1 VCALQ
6 AVAGLG
12 PRRPR
17 RTYRKIV
24 KRLLYR
30 WFSSFS
36 AFQYRLDR
44 RFTRAGSLA
53 LGVLGA
59 AVVIGLDT
67 NRTVGYQVFTL
78 VLALVVLSAAST
90 FVFRGQFTARRI
102 LPRFASVGVPMTY
115 RVAITN
121 QSRRRQDGLVLI
133 EELTDPRPS
142 FEEFVTAREP
152 GEERRNWFDRQV
164 GYPRWAWLVS
174 QKRGAVIAPRPLP
187 PLAAASETE
196 VTLELTPM
204 RRGHLRFEGVTIA
217 RPDPLGLVQAL
228 KSVPL
233 RQSLLVLPKR
243 YPMSD
248 IQLAGTRK
256 YQPGGVALASTVG
269 DSEEFIAL
277 RDYRAG
283 DPMRRIHWKSWARVG
298 RPVVKEYLDEF
309 FVRHALVL
317 DTFTSH
323 PGDPVFEEAVSVAAS
338 VAISMQTQESLLDLM
353 FVGPEAYC
361 FTAGRGLAHAEQL
374 LEVLACVGPCRDK
387 PFRTLRH
394 AVIDRHDV
402 LSGCVCVLLAWDD
415 ARQELVRQLEAL
427 GTPTRVLVVGQ
438 PGALD
443 RLPGDVHGLEVGRIA
458 EGLAC
463 L

>member
-1 VCALQ
+1 M
-6 AVAGLG
+6 
-12 PRRPR
+12 
-17 RTYRKIV
+17 

-36 AFQYRLDR
+36 AFQYRFDR
-44 RFTRAGSLA
+44 RFTRAGSLV
-53 LGVLGA
+53 LGVVGA
-59 AVVIGLDT
+59 AIVIGLDT

-78 VLALVVLSAAST
+78 VLAFVVLSAACSA
-90 FVFRGQFTARRI
+90 VFRGRFTARRI
-102 LPRFASVGVPMTY
+102 LPRFASAGVPVSY
-115 RVAITN
+115 RLAIKN
-121 QSRRRQDGLVLI
+121 LSGRRQDGLVLL

-174 QKRGAVIAPRPLP
+174 QRRGAVITPRPLP
-187 PLAAASETE
+187 PLAAAGETE
-196 VTLELTPM
+196 VTLEITPL
-204 RRGHLRFEGVTIA
+204 RRGHLRFQGVTIA
-217 RPDPLGLVQAL
+217 RPDPLGLVHAL
-228 KSVPL
+228 KSIALP
-233 RQSLLVLPKR
+233 QSLLVLPKR
-243 YPMSD
+243 YPMAE
-248 IQLAGTRK
+248 IRLAGTRK

-269 DSEEFIAL
+269 DSEEFVSL

-309 FVRHALVL
+309 FVRHALIL

-323 PGDPVFEEAVSVAAS
+323 VGDPVFEEAVSVAAS
-338 VAISMQTQESLLDLM
+338 VAVSMQTQESLLDLM

-361 FTAGRGLAHAEQL
+361 FTAGRGLAHTEQL
-374 LEVLACVGPCRDK
+374 LEILACVEPCRDK
-387 PFRTLRH
+387 PFRSLQH
-394 AVIDRHDV
+394 AVIDRLDS
-402 LSGCVCVLLAWDD
+402 LSGCVCVLLGWDD

-427 GTPTRVLVVGQ
+427 GTPTRLLVVGAR
-438 PGALD
+438 GTVD
-443 RLPGDVHGLEVGRIA
+443 RLPAYVHGLEVGRIA
-458 EGLAC
+458 EGLAR

>member
-1 VCALQ
+1 M
-6 AVAGLG
+6 
-12 PRRPR
+12 
-17 RTYRKIV
+17 

-44 RFTRAGSLA
+44 RCTRAGSLA

-78 VLALVVLSAAST
+78 VLALVVLSAASSL
-90 FVFRGQFTARRI
+90 VFRGRFAVRRI
-102 LPRFASVGVPMTY
+102 LPRFASAGVPLTY

-121 QSRRRQDGLVLI
+121 QTGQRQDGLVLL

-174 QKRGAVIAPRPLP
+174 QKRGAVIPPRPLP
-187 PLAAASETE
+187 PLDVGETE
-196 VTLELTPM
+196 VTLEITPL
-204 RRGHLRFEGVTIA
+204 RRGHLRFQGVTLA
-217 RPDPLGLVQAL
+217 RPDPLGLIQAL
-228 KSVPL
+228 KSIAVP
-233 RQSLLVLPKR
+233 QSLLVLPKR
-243 YPMSD
+243 YP
-248 IQLAGTRK
+248 IAEIRIAGTRK

-269 DSEEFIAL
+269 DSEEFVSL

-283 DPMRRIHWKSWARVG
+283 DPMRRIHWKSFARLG

-323 PGDPVFEEAVSVAAS
+323 AGDPVFEEAVSVAAS

-361 FTAGRGLAHAEQL
+361 FTAGRGVAHTEQL

-387 PFRTLRH
+387 PFRALHH
-394 AVIDRHDV
+394 AVLDRHDA
-402 LSGCVCVLLAWDD
+402 LSGCVCVLLGWDD

-427 GTPTRVLVVGQ
+427 GTPTRVLVVGRRET
-438 PGALD
+438 LD
-443 RLPGDVHGLEVGRIA
+443 RLALPGHVHRLEVGRIA

>member
-1 VCALQ
+1 M
-6 AVAGLG
+6 
-12 PRRPR
+12 
-17 RTYRKIV
+17 

-44 RFTRAGSLA
+44 HCTRAGSLA

-59 AVVIGLDT
+59 AIVIGLDT

-78 VLALVVLSAAST
+78 VFALVSLSAASSL
-90 FVFRGQFTARRI
+90 VFRGRFTARRI
-102 LPRFASVGVPMTY
+102 LPRFASAGVPMTY
-115 RVAITN
+115 RVVITN
-121 QSRRRQDGLVLI
+121 QTDRRQDGLVLI

-142 FEEFVTAREP
+142 FEEFVTAHEP

-174 QKRGAVIAPRPLP
+174 QKRGAVIPPRPLP
-187 PLAAASETE
+187 ALPPSGEAEVSFEITPL
-196 VTLELTPM
+196 
-204 RRGHLRFEGVTIA
+204 RRGHLRFRGITIA

-228 KSVPL
+228 KSIEL
-233 RQSLLVLPKR
+233 SQSLLILPKR
-243 YPMSD
+243 YPMAE
-248 IQLAGTRK
+248 IRMAGTRK

-269 DSEEFIAL
+269 DSEEFVSL
-277 RDYRAG
+277 RDYRSG
-283 DPMRRIHWKSWARVG
+283 DPMRRIHWKSYARVG

-317 DTFTSH
+317 DTFTTH
-323 PGDPVFEEAVSVAAS
+323 LGDPVFEEAVSVAAS
-338 VAISMQTQESLLDLM
+338 IAISMQTQESLLDLM

-361 FTAGRGLAHAEQL
+361 FTAGRGLAHTEQL

-387 PFRTLRH
+387 PFRSLHH
-394 AVIDRHDV
+394 AVIDRLDL
-402 LSGCVCVLLAWDD
+402 LSGCVCVLLGWDD
-415 ARQELVRQLEAL
+415 ARQELIRHLEAL
-427 GTPTRVLVVGQ
+427 GTPTRVFVVGQ
-438 PGALD
+438 GATLD
-443 RLPGDVHGLEVGRIA
+443 RLPANVHRLEVGRIA

>member
-1 VCALQ
+1 M
-6 AVAGLG
+6 
-12 PRRPR
+12 
-17 RTYRKIV
+17 

-44 RFTRAGSLA
+44 RCTRAGSLA

-59 AVVIGLDT
+59 AIVIGLDT

-78 VLALVVLSAAST
+78 VLALVILSAASSL
-90 FVFRGQFTARRI
+90 VFRGRFTARRI
-102 LPRFASVGVPMTY
+102 LPRFASVGVPVTY

-121 QSRRRQDGLVLI
+121 QTDRRQEGLVLI
-133 EELTDPRPS
+133 EELIDPRPS

-174 QKRGAVIAPRPLP
+174 QKRGAVIPPRPLP
-187 PLAAASETE
+187 ALAPSGESE
-196 VTLELTPM
+196 VTVEITPL
-204 RRGHLRFEGVTIA
+204 RRGHLRFQGVTIA

-228 KSVPL
+228 KSIEL
-233 RQSLLVLPKR
+233 SQSLLILPKR
-243 YPMSD
+243 YPMAE
-248 IQLAGTRK
+248 IRMAGTRK

-269 DSEEFIAL
+269 DSEEFVSL
-277 RDYRAG
+277 RDYRSG
-283 DPMRRIHWKSWARVG
+283 DPMRRIHWKSYARVG

-317 DTFTSH
+317 DTFTTH
-323 PGDPVFEEAVSVAAS
+323 LGDPVFEEAVSVAAS
-338 VAISMQTQESLLDLM
+338 IAISMQTQESLLDLM

-361 FTAGRGLAHAEQL
+361 FTAGRGLAHTEQL

-387 PFRTLRH
+387 PFRSLHH
-394 AVIDRHDV
+394 AVIDRLDL
-402 LSGCVCVLLAWDD
+402 LSGCVCVLLGWDD
-415 ARQELVRQLEAL
+415 ARQELIRHLEAL
-427 GTPTRVLVVGQ
+427 GTPTRVFVVGQ
-438 PGALD
+438 GATLD
-443 RLPGDVHGLEVGRIA
+443 RLPGNVHRLEVGRIA

>member
-1 VCALQ
+1 M
-6 AVAGLG
+6 
-12 PRRPR
+12 
-17 RTYRKIV
+17 

-36 AFQYRLDR
+36 AFQYRVDR

-59 AVVIGLDT
+59 AIVIGLDT

-78 VLALVVLSAAST
+78 VLALVILSTASSL
-90 FVFRGQFTARRI
+90 VFRGRFTARRI
-102 LPRFASVGVPMTY
+102 LPRFASAGVPMTY
-115 RVAITN
+115 RVVITN
-121 QSRRRQDGLVLI
+121 QTDRRQDGLVLI

-174 QKRGAVIAPRPLP
+174 QKRGAVIPPRPLP
-187 PLAAASETE
+187 ALAPSGENEVSVEITPL
-196 VTLELTPM
+196 
-204 RRGHLRFEGVTIA
+204 RRGHLRFRGVTIA

-228 KSVPL
+228 KSIEL
-233 RQSLLVLPKR
+233 SQSLLILPKR
-243 YPMSD
+243 YPMAE
-248 IQLAGTRK
+248 IRMAGTRK

-269 DSEEFIAL
+269 DSEEFVSL
-277 RDYRAG
+277 RDYRSG
-283 DPMRRIHWKSWARVG
+283 DPMRRIHWKSYARVG

-317 DTFTSH
+317 DTFTTH
-323 PGDPVFEEAVSVAAS
+323 VGDPVFEEAVSVAAS
-338 VAISMQTQESLLDLM
+338 IAISMQTQESLLDLM
-353 FVGPEAYC
+353 FVGPEAYT
-361 FTAGRGLAHAEQL
+361 FTAGRGLAHTEQL

-387 PFRTLRH
+387 PFRSLHH
-394 AVIDRHDV
+394 AVIDRLDL
-402 LSGCVCVLLAWDD
+402 LSGCVCVLLGWDD
-415 ARQELVRQLEAL
+415 ARQELIRHLEAL
-427 GTPTRVLVVGQ
+427 GTPTRVFVVGQ
-438 PGALD
+438 GAALD
-443 RLPGDVHGLEVGRIA
+443 RLPGNVHRLEVGRIA

>member
-1 VCALQ
+1 M
-6 AVAGLG
+6 
-12 PRRPR
+12 
-17 RTYRKIV
+17 

-44 RFTRAGSLA
+44 RCTRAGSLA

-78 VLALVVLSAAST
+78 VLALVVLSAASSL
-90 FVFRGQFTARRI
+90 VFRGRFAVRRI
-102 LPRFASVGVPMTY
+102 LPRFASAGVPVTY
-115 RVAITN
+115 RLAITN
-121 QSRRRQDGLVLI
+121 QTGRRQDGLVLL

-174 QKRGAVIAPRPLP
+174 QKRGAVIPPRPLP
-187 PLAAASETE
+187 PLDVGETE
-196 VTLELTPM
+196 VTLEITPL
-204 RRGHLRFEGVTIA
+204 RRGHLRFQGVTLA

-228 KSVPL
+228 KSITLP
-233 RQSLLVLPKR
+233 QSLLVLPKR
-243 YPMSD
+243 YPTAE
-248 IQLAGTRK
+248 IRIAGTRK

-269 DSEEFIAL
+269 DSEEFVSL
-277 RDYRAG
+277 RDYRPG
-283 DPMRRIHWKSWARVG
+283 DPMRRIHWKSFARVG

-323 PGDPVFEEAVSVAAS
+323 AGDPVFEEAVSVAAS
-338 VAISMQTQESLLDLM
+338 IAISMQTQESLLDLM

-361 FTAGRGLAHAEQL
+361 FTAGRGVAHTEQL

-387 PFRTLRH
+387 PFRALHH
-394 AVIDRHDV
+394 AVLDRHDA
-402 LSGCVCVLLAWDD
+402 LSGCVCVLLGWDD
-415 ARQELVRQLEAL
+415 ARQELVRHLEAL

-438 PGALD
+438 RETLD
-443 RLPGDVHGLEVGRIA
+443 RLALPGHVHRLEVGRIA